1 MKQDPFMQRSL
12 YPEESL
18 LREIQRQVQLTIG
31 IPCEN
36 PVAETR
42 LALTPEGVAIVVE
55 EGHTVVVERGAGLP
69 MSYTDLQYSEAG
81 AMIVESRAEV
91 FASDVILKIAPPST
105 DDLLL
110 MKPGRSI
117 FSMLQLS
124 NFSADTLKLMASKKL
139 NAIAYELIKDEQKAF
154 PVINTLAELEGASAI
169 AVASELMSNAS
180 GGKGVLLGGV
190 AGISPSEVVILG
202 AGLAGSVA
210 ARTALALG
218 ASVKIFDHDI
228 NKLRKIQHYLGQQVF
243 TSVIHPAVL
252 FKALASADAVIG
264 NLRYIN
270 GCERFMVSEELV
282 KTMKQGAVIVDLSV
296 DQGGCFE
303 TSECRL
309 LADPVYDRYGIL
321 HYCIPN
327 ISARVGR
334 TSSMALSNIFAPMLV
349 KIGNSGSVKLA
360 VSESYGFRNG
370 VYMYGG
376 ILVNRLIADY
386 FGLPS
391 NEIGLFLAGY

>member
-1 MKQDPFMQRSL
+1 MKQDPFMQRRL

-31 IPCEN
+31 LPCEN

-42 LALTPEGVAIVVE
+42 LALTPEGVSIVVE
-55 EGHTVVVERGAGLP
+55 EGHRVVVERGAGLP

-81 AMIVESRAEV
+81 AILVDSRAEV
-91 FASDVILKIAPPST
+91 FASDIVLKIAPPTT

-124 NFSADTLKLMASKKL
+124 NFSADTLKLMATKKL
-139 NAIAYELIKDEQKAF
+139 NAVAYELIKDEQKAF

-169 AVASELMSNAS
+169 AVASELMSNAA

-282 KTMKQGAVIVDLSV
+282 KTMKQGSVIVDLSV

-303 TSECRL
+303 TTECRV

-349 KIGNSGSVKLA
+349 KIGHSGSVKLA
-360 VSESYGFRNG
+360 VAESSGFRNEA
-370 VYMYGG
+370 YMYGG

>member
-1 MKQDPFMQRSL
+1 MKQDPFMQRRL

-31 IPCEN
+31 LPCEN

-42 LALTPEGVAIVVE
+42 LALTPEGVSIVVE
-55 EGHTVVVERGAGLP
+55 EGHRVVVERGAGLP

-81 AMIVESRAEV
+81 AILVDSRAEV
-91 FASDVILKIAPPST
+91 FASDIVLKIAPPTT

-124 NFSADTLKLMASKKL
+124 NFSSDTLKLMATKKL
-139 NAIAYELIKDEQKAF
+139 NAVAYELIKDEQKAF

-169 AVASELMSNAS
+169 AVASELMSNAA

-282 KTMKQGAVIVDLSV
+282 KTMKQGSVIVDLSV

-303 TSECRL
+303 TTECRV

-349 KIGNSGSVKLA
+349 KIGHSGSVKLA
-360 VSESYGFRNG
+360 VAESSGFRNG
-370 VYMYGG
+370 AYMYGG

>member
-1 MKQDPFMQRSL
+1 
-12 YPEESL
+12 
-18 LREIQRQVQLTIG
+18 
-31 IPCEN
+31 
-36 PVAETR
+36 
-42 LALTPEGVAIVVE
+42 
-55 EGHTVVVERGAGLP
+55 
-69 MSYTDLQYSEAG
+69 
-81 AMIVESRAEV
+81 
-91 FASDVILKIAPPST
+91 
-105 DDLLL
+105 
-110 MKPGRSI
+110 
-117 FSMLQLS
+117 
-124 NFSADTLKLMASKKL
+124 
-139 NAIAYELIKDEQKAF
+139 F
-154 PVINTLAELEGASAI
+154 PVINTMAELEGSSAI
-169 AVASELMSNAS
+169 AVASELMSNGS

-190 AGISPSEVVILG
+190 AGVTPSEVVILG

-264 NLRYIN
+264 SLRYIN
-270 GCERFMVSEELV
+270 GSERFMVSEALV

-303 TSECRL
+303 TSECRTIS
-309 LADPVYDRYGIL
+309 DPVYAKYGIL
-321 HYCIPN
+321 HYCVPN

-334 TSSMALSNIFAPMLV
+334 TSSMALSNIFAPMLI

-360 VSESYGFRNG
+360 VGESSGFRNG

-376 ILVNRLIADY
+376 ILVNRLIAEY

>member
-1 MKQDPFMQRSL
+1 MKQDPFMQRRL

-18 LREIQRQVQLTIG
+18 LREIQRQVHLTIG
-31 IPCEN
+31 LPCEN

-42 LALTPEGVAIVVE
+42 LALTPEGVSIVVE

-81 AMIVESRAEV
+81 AVIVESRAEV
-91 FASDVILKIAPPST
+91 FASDVILKISPPT
-105 DDLLL
+105 NDDLLL

-218 ASVKIFDHDI
+218 ATVKIFDHDI

-334 TSSMALSNIFAPMLV
+334 TSSMALSNIFAPMLI

-360 VSESYGFRNG
+360 VSESSGFRNG